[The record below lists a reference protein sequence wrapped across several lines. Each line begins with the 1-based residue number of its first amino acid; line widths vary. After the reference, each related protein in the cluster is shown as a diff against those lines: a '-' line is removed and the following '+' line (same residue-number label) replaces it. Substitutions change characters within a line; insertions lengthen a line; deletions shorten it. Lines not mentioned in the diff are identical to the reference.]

1 MRPVILFDIDHT
13 LINNRKL
20 APMISRHLLG
30 KFRILGREL
39 FAGDWEGFRNAF
51 KPEFYALGYIL
62 FGSAGGFSKRKG
74 VLEKS
79 FFNPRFFRDS
89 VFSDAVPILKYL
101 KGKAT
106 LGIFSQGPRSF
117 QVSKLTFSGLEK
129 FFEKEYIFVFPP
141 FKAAR
146 AKEVLAKL
154 PSKKVYFVDDRED
167 VARVLLNHKVKVFT
181 INRDNDSPSPAGS
194 IKVSSL
200 EDLKKFF

>member
-1 MRPVILFDIDHT
+1 MRPIILFDIDHT

-20 APMISRHLLG
+20 APLIGRHLLM
-30 KFRILGREL
+30 KFKILGRKI
-39 FAGDWEGFRNAF
+39 FNGDWEGFRTDF
-51 KPEFYALGYIL
+51 KPELYALGYLIL
-62 FGSAGGFSKRKG
+62 GSAEEFSKRKG
-74 VLEKS
+74 VLERG
-79 FFNPRFFRDS
+79 FFKPHFFRDS
-89 VFSDAVPILKYL
+89 VFSDAVPTLKYL
-101 KGKAT
+101 KDKAI

-117 QVSKLTFSGLEK
+117 QISKLTFSGLEK
-129 FFEKEYIFVFPP
+129 FFVKRYIFVFPP
-141 FKAAR
+141 FKATR
-146 AKEVLAKL
+146 TKEVLDKL

>member
-1 MRPVILFDIDHT
+1 MRPVVLFDIDHT

-20 APMISRHLLG
+20 APLIGRHLLG
-30 KFRILGREL
+30 KFKILGRKI
-39 FAGDWEGFRNAF
+39 FNGDWNGFRTAF
-51 KPEFYALGYIL
+51 KPELYALGYLI

-74 VLEKS
+74 VLERG
-79 FFNPRFFRDS
+79 FFNPRFFSDS
-89 VFSDAVPILKYL
+89 VFSDAVPTLKYL
-101 KGKAT
+101 KGKAI

-117 QVSKLTFSGLEK
+117 QISKLTFSGLEK

-167 VARVLLNHKVKVFT
+167 VALALLNHKVKVFT
-181 INRDNDSPSPAGS
+181 INRDNDSPSPTGS
-194 IKVSSL
+194 IKISSL